1 MSWIFVGGMAS
12 AGRENGS
19 VRADG
24 SMARARGLNL
34 RRWIDEEV
42 GFKFAGIDGRGGA
55 GRGGS
60 GKGGSHGSDQRRQMD
75 LWQVRGV

>member
-1 MSWIFVGGMAS
+1 MAS
-12 AGRENGS
+12 
-19 VRADG
+19 
-24 SMARARGLNL
+24 ARGLNL
-34 RRWIDEEV
+34 WGWINEV
-42 GFKFAGIDGRGGA
+42 VFDFAEID